1 MALFWATSYPIGVW
15 LANYKAP
22 EAIVVVRVFTAFIF
36 LLIIAKVY
44 RIRILKFNEKIF
56 YQLIALGFFGFVV
69 HNYLMFIGL
78 QFTTAIKGALING
91 AIPIVIMGLDFLLF
105 RIVIKP
111 AMLVGAI
118 ISFIGVLLIITDGQ
132 LGEAMKS
139 GIGFGE
145 ALFLVAIVGWGF
157 YSIIAKPLLDKNS
170 AIWITAF
177 PCLFGGILLMPLL
190 MQNLDNSMI
199 MLTNKHVVLV
209 LVAQGLLAMGL
220 GFLWY
225 YEGIRELG
233 TASASM
239 YLNLV
244 PVFGAVL
251 SYILVNEQLSRT
263 IIFGGILTI
272 LGVISVNW
280 CRIND
285 KSRNQS

>member
-132 LGEAMKS
+132 LRSHE
-139 GIGFGE
+139 
-145 ALFLVAIVGWGF
+145 
-157 YSIIAKPLLDKNS
+157 
-170 AIWITAF
+170 IW
-177 PCLFGGILLMPLL
+177 
-190 MQNLDNSMI
+190 
-199 MLTNKHVVLV
+199 
-209 LVAQGLLAMGL
+209 
-220 GFLWY
+220 
-225 YEGIRELG
+225 
-233 TASASM
+233 
-239 YLNLV
+239 
-244 PVFGAVL
+244 
-251 SYILVNEQLSRT
+251 
-263 IIFGGILTI
+263 
-272 LGVISVNW
+272 NW
-280 CRIND
+280 IW
-285 KSRNQS
+285 

>member
-1 MALFWATSYPIGVW
+1 MALLWATSYPIGVW

-36 LLIIAKVY
+36 LVVIAKVY

-56 YQLIALGFFGFVV
+56 YQLVALGFFGFVV

-78 QFTTAIKGALING
+78 QFTTAVKGALING

-105 RIVIKP
+105 RILIKP
-111 AMLVGAI
+111 AMLIGSI

-132 LGEAMKS
+132 LDKVMKS

-157 YSIIAKPLLDKNS
+157 YSIIAKPLLDENP
-170 AIWITAF
+170 AVWVTAF

-190 MQNLDNSMI
+190 MQNVENSVI
-199 MLTNKHVVLV
+199 MLANQNVVLV
-209 LVAQGLLAMGL
+209 LVAQGMLAMGL

-225 YEGIRELG
+225 YEGIKELG

-244 PVFGAVL
+244 PVFGAGL
-251 SYILVNEQLSRT
+251 SYILVNEQLSET
-263 IIFGGILTI
+263 IIFGGALTI
-272 LGVISVNW
+272 LGVIWVNW

-285 KSRNQS
+285 KTKNQS

>member
-22 EAIVVVRVFTAFIF
+22 EAIVVVRVFTAFLF
-36 LLIIAKVY
+36 LVVIAKVY
-44 RIRILKFNEKIF
+44 RIRIFKFNEKIF
-56 YQLIALGFFGFVV
+56 YQLVALGFFGFVV

-157 YSIIAKPLLDKNS
+157 YSIIAKPLLDKNP

-190 MQNLDNSMI
+190 MQNLENSMI
-199 MLTNKHVVLV
+199 MLTNRHVVLV
-209 LVAQGLLAMGL
+209 LVAQGLLTMGL

-225 YEGIRELG
+225 YEGIKELG

-244 PVFGAVL
+244 PVFGTGLA
-251 SYILVNEQLSRT
+251 YILVNEQLSKT
-263 IIFGGILTI
+263 IVFGGILTI
-272 LGVISVNW
+272 FGVIWVNW

-285 KSRNQS
+285 TSKNQS

>member
-132 LGEAMKS
+132 LGEVMKS

-157 YSIIAKPLLDKNS
+157 YSIIAKPLLDKNP

-225 YEGIRELG
+225 YEGIKELG

-280 CRIND
+280 CQIND

>member
-22 EAIVVVRVFTAFIF
+22 EAIVVVRVFTAFLF
-36 LLIIAKVY
+36 LVVIAKVY
-44 RIRILKFNEKIF
+44 RIRIFKFNEKIF
-56 YQLIALGFFGFVV
+56 YQLVALGFFGFVV

-91 AIPIVIMGLDFLLF
+91 AIPIVVMGLDFLLF

-111 AMLVGAI
+111 AMLVGSI

-190 MQNLDNSMI
+190 MQNLENSMI
-199 MLTNKHVVLV
+199 MLTNRHVVLV
-209 LVAQGLLAMGL
+209 LVAQGLLTMGL

-225 YEGIRELG
+225 YEGIKELG

-244 PVFGAVL
+244 PVFGAGL
-251 SYILVNEQLSRT
+251 AYILVNEQLSKT

-272 LGVISVNW
+272 FGVIWVNW

-285 KSRNQS
+285 TSKNQS